1 MAMLGT
7 FLRPAKGRKPPL
19 RAKWDHCFESLL
31 DGTLDV
37 SRQPRR
43 WWDELPPAR
52 RQRAPRAD
60 TILATPEDRLFAQ
73 RGVFSAVCATCLS
86 YLDDENLLRVS
97 HALEILILIHQSVS
111 RVPWTRG
118 ASLGVINVCAG
129 GQASADAHF
138 DGLIDGCA
146 NLAADHTLPV
156 ALRRLAL
163 RLLLV
168 VCAAAPNVNQN
179 ALVGWFMVRG
189 AYEPIMKILIAP
201 VDVPGGGSD
210 SATSGAATALA
221 RGPEGFGKDE
231 PRAETTTLDA
241 FLSLEKPR
249 RRRTTRSGTSADAN
263 GTSADAQDVRL
274 RPPPPPPPPP
284 RLSRR
289 RGDALPRPRRT
300 GAALGTTAERE
311 RLREEAAHLLALLLS
326 WRESSNAGA
335 STRSRGR
342 RGDLRAPRRRLR
354 ARVHAREE

>member
-1 MAMLGT
+1 MLGVNA
-7 FLRPAKGRKPPL
+7 R
-19 RAKWDHCFESLL
+19 LL
-31 DGTLDV
+31 
-37 SRQPRR
+37 
-43 WWDELPPAR
+43 
-52 RQRAPRAD
+52 AD

-97 HALEILILIHQSVS
+97 HALEILILIHRSTS

-179 ALVGWFMVRG
+179 ALVGWFMVRD

-210 SATSGAATALA
+210 SATSGVATALA
-221 RGPEGFGKDE
+221 RGPESFGKDE
-231 PRAETTTLDA
+231 PRAETTTLTRS
-241 FLSLEKPR
+241 SLGKPR
-249 RRRTTRSGTSADAN
+249 RRRTTRAGSADAN
-263 GTSADAQDVRL
+263 GRPPPG
-274 RPPPPPPPPP
+274 PPPPPPPPP

-289 RGDALPRPRRT
+289 RKTLCLVLGARARR
-300 GAALGTTAERE
+300 
-311 RLREEAAHLLALLLS
+311 S
-326 WRESSNAGA
+326 
-335 STRSRGR
+335 GR
-342 RGDLRAPRRRLR
+342 RQSANDFARRRR
-354 ARVHAREE
+354 ISSRFC

>member
-1 MAMLGT
+1 MLGT

-43 WWDELPPAR
+43 WWDDFLLLGVNAR
-52 RQRAPRAD
+52 LLAD

-179 ALVGWFMVRG
+179 ALVGWFMVRD

-210 SATSGAATALA
+210 SATSGVATALA
-221 RGPEGFGKDE
+221 RGPESFGKDE

-241 FLSLEKPR
+241 FLSLGKAATEKDERERDVR
-249 RRRTTRSGTSADAN
+249 RRER
-263 GTSADAQDVRL
+263 DVRL
-274 RPPPPPPPPP
+274 RDPH
-284 RLSRR
+284 RLH
-289 RGDALPRPRRT
+289 L
-300 GAALGTTAERE
+300 
-311 RLREEAAHLLALLLS
+311 RLRVYLAVERRFASSSAHGRGARDDGRARTTSRGGGASPRAFAELA
-326 WRESSNAGA
+326 RIVQRVRA

-354 ARVHAREE
+354 ARVHARGE

>member
-43 WWDELPPAR
+43 WWDDFLLLGVNAR
-52 RQRAPRAD
+52 LLAD

-97 HALEILILIHQSVS
+97 HALEILILIHRSTS

-168 VCAAAPNVNQN
+168 VCAAAPTST
-179 ALVGWFMVRG
+179 RT
-189 AYEPIMKILIAP
+189 PSS
-201 VDVPGGGSD
+201 DGSW
-210 SATSGAATALA
+210 SAT
-221 RGPEGFGKDE
+221 
-231 PRAETTTLDA
+231 
-241 FLSLEKPR
+241 
-249 RRRTTRSGTSADAN
+249 RTSPS
-263 GTSADAQDVRL
+263 
-274 RPPPPPPPPP
+274 
-284 RLSRR
+284 
-289 RGDALPRPRRT
+289 
-300 GAALGTTAERE
+300 
-311 RLREEAAHLLALLLS
+311 
-326 WRESSNAGA
+326 
-335 STRSRGR
+335 
-342 RGDLRAPRRRLR
+342 
-354 ARVHAREE
+354 